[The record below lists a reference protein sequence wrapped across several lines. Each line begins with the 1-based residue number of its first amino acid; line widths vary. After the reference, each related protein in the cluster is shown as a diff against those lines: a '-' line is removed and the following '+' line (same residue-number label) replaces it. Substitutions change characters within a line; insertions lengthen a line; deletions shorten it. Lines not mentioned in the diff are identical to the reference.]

1 MSFGFPVFLQPRTG
15 QTGQGSTDPGTT
27 GTGTTGTAETTGTDT
42 PGTAGTTDPGAPGTD
57 TTGTAGT
64 TGTDTTTPD
73 ATTTIELTQEQC
85 QAANKHLFLV
95 AAGYDAGGI
104 IAGLLMFFVL
114 RRKLIG
120 TFTTRVLAGI
130 FTAMIVVIA
139 LGHVREHPEDF
150 TRCLNSEFRRYLF
163 LQSAEVARTIV
174 LLVLPTSLLT
184 ALGCWGIN
192 KT

>member
-15 QTGQGSTDPGTT
+15 QTGQGGTDPGATGTAETT
-27 GTGTTGTAETTGTDT
+27 GTDTTGTAETTGTDT
-42 PGTAGTTDPGAPGTD
+42 TGTAATTGTD
-57 TTGTAGT
+57 TTGT
-64 TGTDTTTPD
+64 DTTPPSD
-73 ATTTIELTQEQC
+73 MLVRIELTQEQC

-120 TFTTRVLAGI
+120 TFTTRVLAGV

-174 LLVLPTSLLT
+174 LLVLPTTLLT